1 MPPHLGAAFGSNRP
15 RLPARACGLG
25 FCGAAPSRRPSR
37 LSKTVGLRRAVP
49 TSSGGRDANPHFD
62 NAMIC
67 APLSVMVV
75 TEVPEVIDWSGAE
88 VGKFYRPP
96 KKPVTM
102 RLDADVVEWLKSYGP
117 GYQTKANMLLRHAMH
132 STQAAK
138 SGGKR
143 RRA

>member
-1 MPPHLGAAFGSNRP
+1 MRRLTREQQREIAVIAAKRDQEID
-15 RLPARACGLG
+15 
-25 FCGAAPSRRPSR
+25 
-37 LSKTVGLRRAVP
+37 LSE
-49 TSSGGRDANPHFD
+49 
-62 NAMIC
+62 M
-67 APLSVMVV
+67 
-75 TEVPEVIDWSGAE
+75 PEVIDWSGAE

-96 KKPVTM
+96 KRPVTM

-138 SGGKR
+138 LAGKR